1 MAILGELPA
10 ESGTVN
16 TVGRVAYVSQE
27 AWIFNGSL
35 KNNIT
40 FGQEFDEKKYKRVIE
55 ICALERVSY
64 SIALICQNVF
74 RWIGNNAICVFPPSE
89 WQHL

>member
-16 TVGRVAYVSQE
+16 TVGKVAYVSQE

-40 FGQEFDEKKYKRVIE
+40 FGQEYDEKKYKRVIE
-55 ICALERVSY
+55 ICALERVSNY
-64 SIALICQNVF
+64 IILLRRLRSGSVA
-74 RWIGNNAICVFPPSE
+74 
-89 WQHL
+89 

>member
-10 ESGTVN
+10 ENGTVN

-55 ICALERVSY
+55 ICALERVSHC
-64 SIALICQNVF
+64 INL
-74 RWIGNNAICVFPPSE
+74 SE
-89 WQHL
+89 RLQGGSVT